1 MKKNLTIITLTI
13 LFILPNS
20 VNAKSKN
27 NNHYTPN
34 YLLKQQTYI
43 IQLEDKP
50 LTTYQGGIVGL
61 KATALNHNRTIST
74 QTNQSKINTK
84 SQASS
89 NYKNYLQNKQQ
100 QKIQHIS
107 QTIGRVIKTKHQYNT
122 VINGFSVK
130 MTAKEADDITNLAGI
145 KSVEVTQTL
154 KAHTDRGPLLIQAP
168 AAWNGSVTGIP
179 AKGEGMLI
187 AIIDTGIRSDHPSFA
202 EVSPSDG
209 YQHINPLGSNVFLGH
224 CATTPEFCNN
234 KLIGAYN
241 FAEDINTPEDEDGHG
256 THVASTAAGNTLTF
270 DLGSGNAFELTGV
283 APRANIISYRISD
296 AEGNT
301 NSAELVG
308 AIDQAVSDGVDIINF
323 SFGSGSF
330 NPWRVSFSIAYK
342 NARSAGV
349 VVITSAGNDG
359 PNPNTVGSP
368 ADAPWITS
376 VAASTHDRGDY
387 PQKSLSGM
395 SGGLTTPPSTIMGRS
410 LTGEFTANIVYAGN
424 FSNGDSNPEQCLNPF
439 PENTFSGQIVVCD
452 RGEIARVQKAKNVAA
467 GGAGGFVLANIQGG
481 SSFLAD
487 DIYVI
492 PGIHINAN
500 KGDILKAWLTSGEN
514 HLATIDG
521 TNGNVGIDPNAAD
534 IVAGFSSR
542 GANPSVQSI
551 IKPSVAAPGV
561 SILAAGIGEV
571 DYTFL
576 QGTSMAS
583 PHVAGAAAL
592 IKQSKPNWTAG
603 QIHSAMVSTG
613 ATTLVKENGVT
624 PADPFDIGGGRLDIG
639 KALNAGLLLDE
650 TDANFSNA
658 NPSSGGDPKTL
669 NLPSMANNKC
679 SVSCTWSRELVAAVA
694 GSWTAS
700 YITDSGLTLNVTPA
714 SFSLTENQSQTINI
728 TADIAGIDG
737 EWLFGSLVLTPTDT
751 NISTS
756 KFPVAVQVNN
766 SSLPN
771 QFIIDTQRDAGQLIL
786 TDITAITSTNMQTS
800 SFLAPAIAEQ
810 KTLEADSDNSSAFD
824 DLSDGV
830 TVELVNVPA
839 NSRLIFASTSNS
851 SATDLDLYVGFDSN
865 GDGRVQEHE
874 LLQSSLSPD
883 ADEEILITKPRAGNY
898 WILVQNWDGAATGS
912 DNYTYSSGVIGSSPS
927 QNISIQSAT
936 SSDGSIP
943 FDIVLSY
950 DNMNES
956 RYFGVLTLGSDSSV
970 DNLGVSSFTI
980 NRNTN
985 DVLLSA
991 SPASVAIDSKVTV
1004 TLEISPD
1011 TNETRNYT
1019 TSVEIPS
1026 GMTVDQTSLTN
1037 DATLSGNVVNWNPT
1051 VSSSSTTS
1059 FEATVNSTL
1068 AGQTINLEVFHDL
1081 DSPNNKQESST
1092 ASFSVQNQST
1102 GGTTGGTTSGNT
1114 SSSSGGGGTIWFVYL
1129 LLLSLIRIRKS

>member
-1 MKKNLTIITLTI
+1 MKRILTITAVAL
-13 LFILPNS
+13 LFILQNS
-20 VNAKSKN
+20 VNAKSEIN
-27 NNHYTPN
+27 NRYNPS
-34 YLLKQQTYI
+34 YLLNQQTYI
-43 IQLEDKP
+43 IQLTDEP
-50 LTTYQGGIVGL
+50 LVAYRGGVVGIE
-61 KATALNHNRTIST
+61 ATALNYDSPTSN
-74 QTNQSKINTK
+74 QTSGSKINTK

-89 NYKNYLQNKQQ
+89 NYKNYLLNKQQ
-100 QKIQHIS
+100 QSFQTIS
-107 QTIGRVIKTKHQYNT
+107 QTIGRVIKVKSHYNT

-130 MTAKEADDITNLAGI
+130 ITAKEADDIAKLAGI
-145 KSVEVTQTL
+145 KSVDLAPVHR
-154 KAHTDRGPLLIQAP
+154 AHTDRGPLMIQAP

-179 AKGEGMLI
+179 AKGEGMLV
-187 AIIDTGIRSDHPSFA
+187 AIIDTGIRSNHPSFA

-209 YQHINPLGSNVFLGH
+209 YQHINPLGNNVFLGH

-241 FAEDINTPEDEDGHG
+241 FAEGIDTPEDDEGHG
-256 THVASTAAGNTLTF
+256 THVASTAAGNTLHF
-270 DLGSGNAFELTGV
+270 DLGSGNGFELTGV

-296 AEGNT
+296 AEGNA
-301 NSAELVG
+301 NG
-308 AIDQAVSDGVDIINF
+308 ADVVAAIEQAVNDGVDIINY

-330 NPWRVSFSIAYK
+330 NPWGISSSIAYK
-342 NARSAGV
+342 NARAAGIV
-349 VVITSAGNDG
+349 VVTSAGNDG
-359 PNPNTVGSP
+359 PNPDTIGSP
-368 ADAPWITS
+368 GDAPWITS
-376 VAASTHDRGDY
+376 VAASTHDRGEF
-387 PQKSLSGM
+387 PEKSLSNM
-395 SGGLTTPPSTIMGRS
+395 SGGSTTPPSTMMGRS
-410 LTGEFTANIVYAGN
+410 LTGEFTANIVYAGD
-424 FSNGDSNPEQCLNPF
+424 FSNGDTNPEQCLNPF
-439 PENTFSGQIVVCD
+439 PENTFSGQIVLCD

-492 PGIHINAN
+492 PGIQINAN
-500 KGDILKAWLTSGEN
+500 NGDTLKSWLASGEN

-521 TNGNVGIDPNAAD
+521 TTGNVGIDPNAAD

-542 GANPSVQSI
+542 GANPSVQNVL
-551 IKPSVAAPGV
+551 KPSVAAPGV

-613 ATTLVKENGVT
+613 ATTLVKENGNT

-658 NPSSGGDPKTL
+658 NPASGGDPKTL
-669 NLPSMANNKC
+669 NLPSMANNEC
-679 SVSCTWSRELVAAVA
+679 SVSCSWSRELVAAIA
-694 GSWTAS
+694 GSWIAS
-700 YITDSGLTLNVTPA
+700 YITDSGLTLSVTPT

-786 TDITAITSTNMQTS
+786 TDITAITSTNMQAS
-800 SFLAPAIAEQ
+800 SFLAPVISEQ

-830 TVELVNVPA
+830 TIELINAAV

-851 SATDLDLYVGFDSN
+851 SATDIDLYVGFDSN
-865 GDGRVQEHE
+865 GDGQAQEHE
-874 LLQSSLSPD
+874 LVESSLSPD
-883 ADEEILITKPRAGNY
+883 ADEEILITKPRTGTY

-912 DNYTYSSGVIGSSPS
+912 DTYTYNSGVIGSTAS
-927 QNISIQSAT
+927 QDIIIQSPN
-936 SSDGSIP
+936 SSDGSTP
-943 FDIVLSY
+943 FDILLNY
-950 DNMNES
+950 DNINES
-956 RYFGVLTLGSDSSV
+956 RYYGVLTLGSNGSI
-970 DNLGVSSFTI
+970 DNLGISSFTI

-985 DVLLSA
+985 DVSLSA
-991 SPASVAIDSKVTV
+991 TPTSVAVDAKVTI

-1019 TSVEIPS
+1019 TSINIPS
-1026 GMTVDQTSLTN
+1026 GMTVDSSSLSN
-1037 DATLSGNVVNWNPT
+1037 GATLSGNAVNWNPT
-1051 VSSSSTTS
+1051 VSGTSSSTS
-1059 FEATVNSTL
+1059 FDATVNSTL
-1068 AGQTINLEVFHDL
+1068 AGQTINLEALHDL
-1081 DSPNNKQESST
+1081 DSPNSKQESST

-1102 GGTTGGTTSGNT
+1102 GGNTGGTTT
-1114 SSSSGGGGTIWFVYL
+1114 SSSGGGGTLWLVHL
-1129 LLLSLIRIRKS
+1129 LLLPLLRLRKK